1 MAPTIV
7 LKDHKPVLV
16 IGTPGGPRIP
26 AAMVEVVLAVLEF
39 DVPLHDALDLP
50 RFFPAGTYLVYETR
64 LPQATVDT
72 LAAKGWKP
80 YPNEPLSNYFGGVQ
94 AIHFSENGQ
103 RLVGSSDREETEQ
116 QTVIKANMSRR
127 VYYIL
132 LMFATCGLVSS
143 QAIFAANETSV
154 YDHMLAAAQHMQR
167 AERQI
172 YLSKQSLGLVN
183 EKDDV
188 NRTGLVGDEY
198 TPLTT
203 TVGVLSAKRSSTN
216 PDFAAYLTKLLLEQK
231 LSRNDTV
238 LVTMTGSFPGMN
250 LALLCALE
258 ELKIPSLRIASLGSS
273 SYGANQLDMTWIDME
288 DILVREGLLSRR
300 SDYVTLGGTG
310 DIGGGLEDETIE
322 FLRRKCARLGFALIE
337 SGNKRAQYEER
348 LSLFGD
354 PNDYALLIN
363 AGGNHLM
370 LGTGPEGRELPGGF
384 IKPESSTWQGD
395 VSSTSGGLVFDFL
408 YSGIPVLNLLH
419 VEDIATRAGIPFDP
433 SPLPRLG
440 TSAVYQVSIRD
451 RRDCVADHGGGPVR
465 GNFSR
470 AHTDRSFARSISAC
484 GKFGIWQWRGDALH
498 I

>member
-1 MAPTIV
+1 
-7 LKDHKPVLV
+7 
-16 IGTPGGPRIP
+16 
-26 AAMVEVVLAVLEF
+26 
-39 DVPLHDALDLP
+39 
-50 RFFPAGTYLVYETR
+50 
-64 LPQATVDT
+64 
-72 LAAKGWKP
+72 
-80 YPNEPLSNYFGGVQ
+80 
-94 AIHFSENGQ
+94 
-103 RLVGSSDREETEQ
+103 
-116 QTVIKANMSRR
+116 MSRR

-132 LMFATCGLVSS
+132 LMFAACGLVSS

-322 FLRRKCARLGFALIE
+322 FLRRKCARLGLALIE

-440 TSAVYQVSIRD
+440 TSAVYQVE
-451 RRDCVADHGGGPVR
+451 HP
-465 GNFSR
+465 
-470 AHTDRSFARSISAC
+470 
-484 GKFGIWQWRGDALH
+484 
-498 I
+498 